1 MKHHYTNFE
10 KLDDD
15 QLQKEFGTHIHS
27 IIESLMKKIGED
39 DIHLKNY
46 SLNALN
52 EISNYPLMN
61 YAVQIDSIMEDTG
74 TGDNRH
80 LVAKMELLQTLIHTH
95 KINDSMYDAKKIAN
109 YCVTKLDNDDS
120 GIKALGYTTLLR

>member
-1 MKHHYTNFE
+1 MIDKGCWDPSEKVNIDNIDLLVSIMKYHYKNFE
-10 KLDDD
+10 KLDNPE
-15 QLQKEFGTHIHS
+15 LQKEFGTHIHS

-39 DIHLKNY
+39 NIYLKNY

-74 TGDNRH
+74 TGDNRN
-80 LVAKMELLQTLIHTH
+80 LVAKMELL
-95 KINDSMYDAKKIAN
+95 
-109 YCVTKLDNDDS
+109 
-120 GIKALGYTTLLR
+120 